1 MNNKRSITVKKNERG
16 SVTLEASLVLPIF
29 IFIFLFCYGI
39 LMMFSGQQLISHAL
53 LQSAESLSLDSFA
66 SEKIGDTGLESAKSA
81 VNMLYES
88 IISNSENK
96 EYFSSNEKWYSGA
109 DVSEEAKKRFLGYF
123 SGGDESKA
131 ASVLSIVGIN
141 DGWSGMTFHDSYIT
155 DDGDLHVIVNYE
167 QKFLFDF
174 GGLTVFDR
182 KMEVIAHMW

>member
-1 MNNKRSITVKKNERG
+1 MKKNERG

-88 IISNSENK
+88 IAVRMLARK
-96 EYFSSNEKWYSGA
+96 Q
-109 DVSEEAKKRFLGYF
+109 KKDFWDIFPAETNQKLHRFFRL
-123 SGGDESKA
+123 
-131 ASVLSIVGIN
+131 
-141 DGWSGMTFHDSYIT
+141 
-155 DDGDLHVIVNYE
+155 
-167 QKFLFDF
+167 
-174 GGLTVFDR
+174 
-182 KMEVIAHMW
+182 